1 MEKPT
6 KRVRGGVNTEGRKVR
21 RQEAR
26 RLRSHPKIG
35 FGVADSWVKFEN
47 VELKMDQNYRI
58 ISLVETFGI
67 FLNGLVSG
75 TIFWCYWCSQT
86 MLGAGLV

>member
-26 RLRSHPKIG
+26 RLRSYLKIG
-35 FGVADSWVKFEN
+35 FGVADKFEN
-47 VELKMDQNYRI
+47 DELKMDQNYRI

-67 FLNGLVSG
+67 FAYFKMALCQAPYFGVIG
-75 TIFWCYWCSQT
+75 VHKQC
-86 MLGAGLV
+86 